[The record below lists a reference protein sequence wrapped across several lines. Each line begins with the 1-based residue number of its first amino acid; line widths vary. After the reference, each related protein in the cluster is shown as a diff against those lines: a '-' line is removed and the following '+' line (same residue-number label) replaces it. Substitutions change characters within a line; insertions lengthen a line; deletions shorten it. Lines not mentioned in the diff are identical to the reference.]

1 MFVLG
6 FVGYTAFHQPLAKR
20 GPRSAA
26 LYVAP
31 RPPVCAG
38 RARLDSSGYL
48 AWAPNGRPF
57 STAAHFQASR
67 SDRWPHSWRPHCA
80 RTRTAIIIAGVLVL
94 AHALLFRV
102 PGFRSPRMG
111 RRPAQVAKFPFGTMG
126 LCRCDC
132 RFLFRPVVLM
142 DPAEPLAG
150 FQTHREASTVAIVCS
165 YCMDWLQ
172 PAEHHDLPAA
182 LQFQAVCIGGF
193 MLMIFFAFGRMGFRF
208 PLLSSFGRNL
218 LLMFAV
224 GGFGVSVYWNFLPK
238 PLLIAEPLLGL
249 LLIGVVPRAVLGA
262 LAVFLDKRGVMV
274 RA

>member
-1 MFVLG
+1 
-6 FVGYTAFHQPLAKR
+6 
-20 GPRSAA
+20 
-26 LYVAP
+26 
-31 RPPVCAG
+31 
-38 RARLDSSGYL
+38 
-48 AWAPNGRPF
+48 
-57 STAAHFQASR
+57 
-67 SDRWPHSWRPHCA
+67 
-80 RTRTAIIIAGVLVL
+80 
-94 AHALLFRV
+94 
-102 PGFRSPRMG
+102 
-111 RRPAQVAKFPFGTMG
+111 
-126 LCRCDC
+126 
-132 RFLFRPVVLM
+132 
-142 DPAEPLAG
+142 
-150 FQTHREASTVAIVCS
+150 
-165 YCMDWLQ
+165 MDWLQ